1 MKHLMTLLAL
11 VVAVTAGAQESGFP
25 YNPDANTDGFVG
37 TEDLLIFLSD
47 FGYDADVISCSRGEV
62 CLLEYYSSSGY
73 PNPLIFDVDETCTF
87 ISVPKRNTTQL
98 IRLPVD
104 SVADGR
110 VIDLVITHHPL
121 GASQYQSVFVQAL
134 INDEWDTIGG
144 SGPNNGDG
152 WCCCDPEP
160 CVTHSDTHNPRLFR
174 YMFNG
179 STWEPQAIDAM
190 NISPT
195 FD

>member
-1 MKHLMTLLAL
+1 MTLLAL

-62 CLLEYYSSSGY
+62 CLLEYWTSYGY
-73 PNPLIFDVDETCTF
+73 PNPLIFDVDEACTF
-87 ISVPKRNTTQL
+87 ISAPKRPTTQL
-98 IRLPVD
+98 IRLPTD
-104 SVADGR
+104 SVAEGR
-110 VIDLVITHHPL
+110 MIDVVIYHGGWATN
-121 GASQYQSVFVQAL
+121 QSVLVQTL
-134 INDEWDTIGG
+134 IDDEWQTIGG
-144 SGPNNGDG
+144 NYGSNGVPY
-152 WCCCDPEP
+152 CCCDPEP
-160 CVTHSDTHNPRLFR
+160 CISNYENYSAYLFR
-174 YMFNG
+174 YLFNG